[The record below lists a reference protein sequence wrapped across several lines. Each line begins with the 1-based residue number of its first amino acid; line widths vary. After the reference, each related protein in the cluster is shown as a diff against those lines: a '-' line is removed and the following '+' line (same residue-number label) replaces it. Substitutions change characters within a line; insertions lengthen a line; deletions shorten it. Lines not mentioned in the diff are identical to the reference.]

1 MARKVVVGSGFEYG
15 ARVLKVSVDALVKLY
30 ELTIKVL
37 QKGIEV
43 GNTNGA
49 MGLLSLHAY
58 FDLLHG
64 GAYAAPI
71 NLLPH
76 YAPDKTQSPYYAGN
90 LQNLIPTTWLSWLAA
105 SASGES
111 ATDMMN
117 EIFEDANVPHVFP
130 KLLSDQAYAQ
140 IKLGYAQLL
149 SADIFTKG
157 ATGVTTLVQGLE
169 GEAGPSRTPSRTRR
183 RQSRD
188 VNALLSLVGKRG

>member
-76 YAPDKTQSPYYAGN
+76 FAPDPTQSPYYAGALNPNN
-90 LQNLIPTTWLSWLAA
+90 LPQQGWFSWLAKEA
-105 SASGES
+105 AGTSAQ
-111 ATDMMN
+111 DMML
-117 EIFEDANVPHVFP
+117 EVLLDANVPHVFP

-149 SADIFTKG
+149 SADIFIKG
-157 ATGVTTLVQGLE
+157 TTGVTTLVQGLE
-169 GEAGPSRTPSRTRR
+169 GGAGPSRTR

-188 VNALLSLVGKRG
+188 VNALLSLVGKKG